1 MFYAPELLCAHLALG
16 ADKIAF
22 AVDYPYEK
30 TEHAVRFIKE
40 APISDIDKE
49 KIFYSNAERLLKIW
63 ILISNIYDNYYK
75 WNDKRNG

>member
-1 MFYAPELLCAHLALG
+1 MKKKPSDYIKRNFTITIGGMFYAPALLCAHLALG

-49 KIFYSNAERLLKIW
+49 KIFYSNAARLLKI
-63 ILISNIYDNYYK
+63 
-75 WNDKRNG
+75 